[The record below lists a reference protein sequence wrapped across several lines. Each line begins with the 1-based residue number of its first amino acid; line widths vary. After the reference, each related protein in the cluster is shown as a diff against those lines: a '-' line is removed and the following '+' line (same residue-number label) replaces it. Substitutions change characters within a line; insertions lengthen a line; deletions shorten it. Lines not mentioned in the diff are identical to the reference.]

1 MSLEAFN
8 QESQNNKAELFK
20 EANQQGSQVTQI
32 NKPDILNPEQS
43 SDYYNH
49 LGNVGVSG
57 DSIEQLKSLQQQ
69 VVNIFIR
76 TSFELGKVY
85 FEAQELLREIGKPEL
100 FNEFVMA
107 TGNSVKTAQ
116 RWINNYTVAL
126 SMTDDQKEIFENLP
140 AKLQNQMATQLK
152 KPNKEIDDVHKDAL
166 DSVFKG
172 DITTLPEYKALIK
185 QHEEEMRIE
194 KNINNEKQHAVD
206 SLTQQK
212 IMLEDKLE
220 DTKKAASKQTF
231 DVESTE
237 AYQNLKKAHEESIRN
252 FNNLKSK
259 SNTEITQLQ
268 KDLEALQDQSQEF
281 DETEE
286 EYKEYQLKIE
296 KAKAEIAK
304 AQDVK
309 TNINNSIEL
318 LMTLNQ
324 AMDTASPFVTRV
336 NFADSKVRNE
346 TLSTVKRM
354 KQFINMMEQQ
364 IPDYEDAEFEDV
376 KDTH

>member
-8 QESQNNKAELFK
+8 EETQNNQAELLK
-20 EANQQGSQVTQI
+20 GAQQTGQVTTI

-43 SDYYNH
+43 IDYYNR
-49 LGNVGVSG
+49 LGKVGVS
-57 DSIEQLKSLQQQ
+57 SENIELLKGLQQQ

-85 FEAQELLREIGKPEL
+85 FEAQELLIEVGKPEL

-107 TGNSVKTAQ
+107 TGAKPKTAKE
-116 RWINNYTVAL
+116 WIKNYTVAL

-152 KPNKEIDDVHKDAL
+152 KPNEEIDDAHKEAL

-185 QHEEEMRIE
+185 QHEEDLRKER
-194 KNINNEKQHAVD
+194 NINDDKQHALD

-212 IMLEDKLE
+212 IMLEDELE
-220 DTKKAASKQTF
+220 NTKKSVSKQTL

-237 AYQNLKKAHEESIRN
+237 AYQNLKKEHEEAIRKLTN
-252 FNNLKSK
+252 LNKEFNK
-259 SNTEITQLQ
+259 SNTEIERLQ
-268 KDLEALQDQSQEF
+268 KDLESLQDKSQEF

-286 EYKEYQLKIE
+286 EYKEYQSKINIAKTELE
-296 KAKAEIAK
+296 KAKETK
-304 AQDVK
+304 V
-309 TNINNSIEL
+309 NINNSMEL
-318 LMTLNQ
+318 LITLNQ

-346 TLSTVKRM
+346 TISTVKRM

-364 IPDYEDAEFEDV
+364 IPDYEDAEFEEV
-376 KDTH
+376 H

>member
-8 QESQNNKAELFK
+8 EETQNNQAELLK
-20 EANQQGSQVTQI
+20 GAQQTGQVTTI

-43 SDYYNH
+43 IDYYNR
-49 LGNVGVSG
+49 LGKVGVS
-57 DSIEQLKSLQQQ
+57 SENIELLKGLQQQ

-85 FEAQELLREIGKPEL
+85 FEAQELLIEVGKPEL

-107 TGNSVKTAQ
+107 TGAKPKTAKE
-116 RWINNYTVAL
+116 WIKNYTVAL

-152 KPNKEIDDVHKDAL
+152 KPNEEIDDAHKEAL

-185 QHEEEMRIE
+185 QHEEDLRKER
-194 KNINNEKQHAVD
+194 NINDDKQHALD

-212 IMLEDKLE
+212 IMLEDELE
-220 DTKKAASKQTF
+220 NTKKSVSKQTL

-237 AYQNLKKAHEESIRN
+237 AYQNLKKEHEEAIRKLTN
-252 FNNLKSK
+252 LNKEFNK
-259 SNTEITQLQ
+259 SNTEIERLQ
-268 KDLEALQDQSQEF
+268 KDLESLQDKSQEF

-286 EYKEYQLKIE
+286 EYKEYQSKINIAKTELE
-296 KAKAEIAK
+296 KAKEAK
-304 AQDVK
+304 V
-309 TNINNSIEL
+309 NINNSMEL
-318 LMTLNQ
+318 LITLNQ

-346 TLSTVKRM
+346 TISTVKRM

-364 IPDYEDAEFEDV
+364 IPDYEDAEFEEV
-376 KDTH
+376 H